1 MPVTYQDL
9 KGRRVTPNEA
19 RMVEALRKEAL
30 LYVEAAA
37 DPRNLA
43 RATPIIPDA
52 LLVRRCMHMH
62 EIMLPDAIAMLLCE
76 DIGPDHALIERI
88 EAMRIVI
95 EDLDSPRGVLRGST
109 YKRHCL
115 GLLRR
120 IEELFK
126 VSRTEA
132 YRDLARS
139 PDVALLP
146 EPLEVQADAVA
157 KAASAARKRWPEVS
171 KSVRKAQSS
180 RDRWL
185 RSDPE

>member
-1 MPVTYQDL
+1 MPVTYQEL
-9 KGRRVTPNEA
+9 KGRRVTQDEAAMVEILRNEA
-19 RMVEALRKEAL
+19 A
-30 LYVEAAA
+30 LYVDAAT
-37 DPRNLA
+37 DPRNVN
-43 RATPIIPDA
+43 RRDIPDA
-52 LLVRRCMHMH
+52 MLVRRCMRMH
-62 EIMLPDAIAMLLCE
+62 EIMLPDAIVMLLCE

-95 EDLDSPRGVLRGST
+95 EDLDSPRGVLRGSM

-157 KAASAARKRWPEVS
+157 KAAPAARKRWPEVS

>member
-1 MPVTYQDL
+1 MPVTYQEL
-9 KGRRVTPNEA
+9 KGRRVTQDEA
-19 RMVEALRKEAL
+19 RMVAALRKEAL

-52 LLVRRCMHMH
+52 VLVRRCMRMH
-62 EIMLPDAIAMLLCE
+62 EVMLPDAIAMLLCE
-76 DIGPDHALIERI
+76 DLDVDHALIEQI

-95 EDLDSPRGVLRGST
+95 ADLDSPRGVLRGAS
-109 YKRHCL
+109 YRRQCL

-132 YRDLARS
+132 YRELARES
-139 PDVALLP
+139 DVALLP
-146 EPLEVQADAVA
+146 EALEVQPAAVA
-157 KAASAARKRWPEVS
+157 KAAPAAREIAK
-171 KSVRKAQSS
+171 RKAQSS